1 MFTEFKMKTL
11 YLLRHA
17 KSSWKY
23 EELSDHDRPL
33 NKRGRTDAILMGQ
46 ELVEREIKLD
56 LIISSSAVRAITTA
70 TLVAKE
76 LNVPTEKIGA
86 QEELYL
92 ISSEDLL
99 VFAQSLPDEY
109 NCVMLIGHNPALTE
123 LANRLSTEK
132 SIDNIPTGGVVGIS
146 FDCNYWGQ
154 ISPDNAKLLFFDFP
168 KNYR

>member
-1 MFTEFKMKTL
+1 MKTL

-33 NKRGRTDAILMGQ
+33 NKRGRTDAPLIGQ
-46 ELVEREIKLD
+46 ELLEREIKLD
-56 LIISSSAVRAITTA
+56 LVVSSSAVRAITTA
-70 TLVAKE
+70 SLVAKE
-76 LNVPTEKIGA
+76 LNFAPDKIGV

-99 VFAQSLPDEY
+99 IFVQSLPDEY
-109 NCVMLIGHNPALTE
+109 NHVMVVGHNPAFTE
-123 LANRLSTEK
+123 LANQLSPDK
-132 SIDNIPTGGVVGIS
+132 SIANIPTAGIVGLS
-146 FDCNYWGQ
+146 FDCSHWGQ
-154 ISPDNAKLLFFDFP
+154 ISRDNAKLLFFDFP

>member
-1 MFTEFKMKTL
+1 MKTL

-33 NKRGRTDAILMGQ
+33 NKRGRTDAPLIGQ
-46 ELVEREIKLD
+46 ELVEREVKLD

-76 LNVPTEKIGA
+76 LGIDPEQIGV

-92 ISSEDLL
+92 IATEDLRM
-99 VFAQSLPDEY
+99 FAQSLPDEY
-109 NCVMLIGHNPALTE
+109 HQVMLVGHNPALTE
-123 LANRLSTEK
+123 LANHFSPEK
-132 SIDNIPTGGVVGIS
+132 NIANIPTAGVVALS
-146 FDCNYWGQ
+146 FDCHYWAE
-154 ISPDNAKLLFFDFP
+154 ISGDNAKLLFFDFP